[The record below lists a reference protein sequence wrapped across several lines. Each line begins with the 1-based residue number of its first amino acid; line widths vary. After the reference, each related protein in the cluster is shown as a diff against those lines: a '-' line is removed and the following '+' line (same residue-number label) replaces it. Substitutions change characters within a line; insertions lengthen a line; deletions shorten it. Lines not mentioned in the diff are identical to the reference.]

1 MDDGSDNGL
10 RLGWVGSDL
19 QEGVT
24 GVFCLRGRRISR
36 APSYNIKEK
45 TLSTNDAKKKK
56 NSNTVGP
63 GLTVSPSRPDP
74 SPTVVDTR
82 GVDSRSPPNN

>member
-45 TLSTNDAKKKK
+45 TLSTNDAKKKIFK
-56 NSNTVGP
+56 YC
-63 GLTVSPSRPDP
+63 RA
-74 SPTVVDTR
+74 R
-82 GVDSRSPPNN
+82 VDSLTLETGPITDRG